1 MRVEDTT
8 IEWFGTATF
17 RVRHGGLELF
27 FDAYLDR
34 LPGLVPVGIS
44 TAQVESAD
52 FVFVSHAH
60 FDHLYGADAIA
71 VRTGATVVASPESA
85 RLLRAS
91 GCRTINSWSSP
102 AAKPSTAG
110 RQLGSASCRRCTPAC
125 SQNPFSTRGLLV
137 WVTSTSARRS
147 GS

>member
-1 MRVEDTT
+1 MGGDETIAGAIHDGAGSLVPAVREEKRMHVEDTT

-60 FDHLYGADAIA
+60 FEHLYGADAIA

-85 RLLRAS
+85 RIRPERVVRTGALFDLL
-91 GCRTINSWSSP
+91 
-102 AAKPSTAG
+102 
-110 RQLGSASCRRCTPAC
+110 QSAQGP
-125 SQNPFSTRGLLV
+125 V
-137 WVTSTSARRS
+137 
-147 GS
+147 